1 MLYYYDDIV
10 AEYGKMFADDAARA
24 IAEMRL
30 YSEYLNLENFYGKT
44 PEEFIRI
51 FSNYGRMLYPREKY
65 LWMLAYLLSGKYSFV
80 KDGWCSTEIKSSVD
94 GYRISLTI
102 DEEVYIDNYLRLSK
116 LQEGESIN
124 RFFELDEKLVAIPIT
139 SIRNK
144 FLKHLR
150 PDKLYSVSE
159 DLFLLYV
166 IEEEMYYT
174 HDDDWAEF
182 VRRLKFSHQKENFNL
197 SAMLGAVALCT
208 EYGIHK
214 AYINSHDKESV
225 MTIYKKLKSNTKR
238 DRRSTN
244 LFVITDSNF
253 GEPPYRVWW
262 RSAR

>member
-24 IAEMRL
+24 IAKMRL

-51 FSNYGRMLYPREKY
+51 FSNYGRMLYSRETY

-80 KDGWCSTEIKSSVD
+80 KDGWYSTEIKSRVD
-94 GYRISLTI
+94 GYHISLTI

-116 LQEGESIN
+116 LQEGEPVSG
-124 RFFELDEKLVAIPIT
+124 FFKLDEELDVAHWECAT
-139 SIRNK
+139 YKS
-144 FLKHLR
+144 LKHLTR
-150 PDKLYSVSE
+150 EKLYIAAE
-159 DLFLLYV
+159 DLFLLYL
-166 IEEEMYYT
+166 IENEVNPSYEEWE
-174 HDDDWAEF
+174 DF
-182 VRRLKFSHQKENFNL
+182 IRRLKFSHQKENFNL
-197 SAMLGAVALCT
+197 SSMLGAIALST
-208 EYGIHK
+208 EYGVHR
-214 AYINSHDKESV
+214 AYWNSHDKEAV
-225 MTIYKKLKSNTKR
+225 MAVYKKLKSSTRR

-253 GEPPYRVWW
+253 GEPPYSVWW

>member
-24 IAEMRL
+24 IAKMRL

-51 FSNYGRMLYPREKY
+51 FSNYGRMLYSRETY

-80 KDGWCSTEIKSSVD
+80 KDGWYSTEIKSRVD
-94 GYRISLTI
+94 GYHISLTI
-102 DEEVYIDNYLRLSK
+102 DEEVYIDNYFRLSK
-116 LQEGESIN
+116 IQEGEPVN
-124 RFFELDEKLVAIPIT
+124 GFFKLDEELDVAHWACAT
-139 SIRNK
+139 SRA
-144 FLKHLR
+144 LKHLGR
-150 PDKLYSVSE
+150 EELYTAAE
-159 DLFLLYV
+159 NLFLLY
-166 IEEEMYYT
+166 IMEEETNPSY
-174 HDDDWAEF
+174 DEWEEF
-182 VRRLKFSHQKENFNL
+182 IRRLKFSHQKENFNL